1 MQMRC
6 RMLAIGLVLGLIGLI
21 GIGGD
26 GLLGQAQAERE
37 SIKVGMAISNTGKY
51 DVLGT
56 RNLQGAQ
63 LWARW
68 VNGQGGIYVEELG
81 RKLPVE
87 IVYYDD
93 KSDKDTVVKLIE
105 KLIVEDRVD
114 FIIGPYGSSLNIA
127 AIAVTERY
135 GKLALIHSGA
145 SDRIWQQGYRYVVGV
160 LTPSSYYYKSTMEMM
175 AQLDPRPDRIALITE
190 DNPFNLS
197 IREGIKRWAE
207 ELGFEIVFDEVYPA
221 NPTDLSPILTQVKEL
236 APDAILAASHFRDG
250 ALLARQAAEL
260 GVRPAFF
267 ALGSAPSTVE
277 WWEAVGPDGAQH
289 TVATSQWEPLA
300 APHFWEHANW
310 YGPMIT
316 GQEYNAWF
324 KSVYGADTDFR
335 GAQSFVAGLV
345 LQWAIEQSGS
355 LDTDKIRQA
364 LNDADLMTFYGRF
377 RIDPETGIQVG
388 HEMVVAQWQDG
399 QKVVVWPPALAEAEL
414 VYPRP

>member
-1 MQMRC
+1 MRY
-6 RMLAIGLVLGLIGLI
+6 RLLSISLVAGLMLFGLV
-21 GIGGD
+21 GG
-26 GLLGQAQAERE
+26 GLLGQAQAEQE
-37 SIKVGMAISNTGKY
+37 SIKIGMAISITGKY

-63 LWARW
+63 LWASW
-68 VNGQGGIYVEELG
+68 VNEQGGIYVAELG

-87 IVYYDD
+87 IIYYDD
-93 KSDKDTVVKLIE
+93 KSDKDTVIRLVE
-105 KLIVEDRVD
+105 KLIVEDGAD

-127 AIAVTERY
+127 AAAVTERY
-135 GKLALIHSGA
+135 GKLMLIHSGA

-175 AQLDPRPDRIALITE
+175 DQLDPRPNRIALITE

-197 IREGIKRWAE
+197 IRDGIKRWAE
-207 ELGFEIVFDEVYPA
+207 ELGFEIVFDEVYPQ
-221 NPTDLSPILTQVKEL
+221 NPTDLSPILTQVKGL
-236 APDAILAASHFRDG
+236 NPDAILTASHFRDG

-260 GVRPAFF
+260 GVRPKFF

-277 WWEAVGPDGAQH
+277 WWDAVGPDGAQY
-289 TVATSQWEPLA
+289 TVATSQWEPIG
-300 APHFWEHANW
+300 APHFWEHENW

-316 GQEYNAWF
+316 GQEYNEWF
-324 KSVYGADTDFR
+324 RSVYGADTDFR
-335 GAQSFVAGLV
+335 GAQSFAAGLV
-345 LQWAIEQSGS
+345 LQWAIERCGC

-364 LNDADLMTFYGRF
+364 LGEADLMTFYGHF
-377 RIDPETGIQVG
+377 KIDETGIQIG

-399 QKVVVWPPALAEAEL
+399 QKMVVWPPALAQAQL